1 MILNPGFFSESIE
14 DHLFF
19 FFMPDI
25 LKRLHCEF
33 ILKVGVS
40 LVPSYYDHGLACLL
54 VQDEWLWV
62 GWRNGTDKLCWN
74 M

>member
-1 MILNPGFFSESIE
+1 
-14 DHLFF
+14 
-19 FFMPDI
+19 MPDI